1 MYLALNKSSQGIS
14 KNPCY
19 ETPYY
24 ITGIVV
30 VTGPQVAPK
39 VICTDRKEGTWK
51 AGNEEAVLIQSCYV
65 V

>member
-51 AGNEEAVLIQSCYV
+51 AGNE
-65 V
+65 